1 MNIYLLQEYINRL
14 KKEDINNFALKQGIT
29 LEKYELDIIYKY
41 IKEEYKKIIYGNS
54 RGILDEIKEQVK
66 PLTYSKIENLYMKF
80 KDRI

>member
-14 KKEDINNFALKQGIT
+14 KKEDINTFAFKQGIT

>member
-41 IKEEYKKIIYGNS
+41 IKEEEKKIIYGNS